1 MASPF
6 ASRVVVTLPV
16 PFDPPNEVTIRK
28 LAGRHLEKAR
38 NSFLHGLF
46 LDVQARGGAAV
57 QKEMQTLFIKD
68 APNQD
73 EVKEKEA
80 EAEANPLAGL
90 DPYLI
95 VQGGVVA
102 WTYPEPCKAEPVTDE
117 LGNVTMRF
125 AALDDMDED
134 AIKWLATEIMRLTKP
149 SLFRTPAE
157 EAAERKNA

>member
-28 LAGRHLEKAR
+28 LAGRHLERAR
-38 NSFLHGLF
+38 NAFLHSLF
-46 LDVQARGGAAV
+46 LDVQARGGATV

-73 EVKEKEA
+73 EVKAKEA
-80 EAEANPLAGL
+80 AAASDPLSGL
-90 DPYLI
+90 DKYI
-95 VQGGVVA
+95 VVQGGLVD
-102 WTYPEPCKAEPVTDE
+102 WTYPESCKPEPVTDE
-117 LGNVTMRF
+117 RGTTEMRIV
-125 AALDDMDED
+125 ALDDMDED

-149 SLFRTPAE
+149 ALFQSHD
-157 EAAERKNA
+157 EAAEARKNA

>member
-38 NSFLHGLF
+38 NAFLQGLF
-46 LDVQARGGAAV
+46 LDVQARGGAQV

-68 APNQD
+68 APNQE
-73 EVKEKEA
+73 EVKAKEA
-80 EAEANPLAGL
+80 AAEANPLAGL
-90 DPYLI
+90 DEYVI
-95 VQGGVVA
+95 VQGGLVS
-102 WTYPEPCKAEPVTDE
+102 WTYPEPCKPEAVTDE
-117 LGNVTMRF
+117 HGTVTMRIV
-125 AALDDMDED
+125 ALDDMDED

-157 EAAERKNA
+157 EETERKNA